1 MIQSDLV
8 LNGGCRFEMLGL
20 GFAVFCAFKQVW
32 GFLLAPFFGI
42 MWPCL
47 CRLMLQ
53 FDSVRIAGTKK
64 KAFNFTGTQ
73 MRLQLN
79 AMESMSI
86 RI

>member
-20 GFAVFCAFKQVW
+20 GFAVFCVKQVW
-32 GFLLAPFFGI
+32 GFLAPFFGI
-42 MWPCL
+42 SMPCL

>member
-1 MIQSDLV
+1 
-8 LNGGCRFEMLGL
+8 MLGL
-20 GFAVFCAFKQVW
+20 GLAVFCAFKQVW
-32 GFLLAPFFGI
+32 GFLLVPFFGI
-42 MWPCL
+42 MCM
-47 CRLMLQ
+47 RYIQ

>member
-1 MIQSDLV
+1 
-8 LNGGCRFEMLGL
+8 MLGL

-32 GFLLAPFFGI
+32 GFLLVPFFGI
-42 MWPCL
+42 MCMPCL

-73 MRLQLN
+73 MKLQLN